1 MTRLSWDRG
10 PTVGEKRP
18 SKARDGRSSLGSVG
32 KRSRFRWV
40 VGVAAAVLGPG
51 LASCYTTGQG
61 SDPPLDQLY
70 FPVGLAVSHGGSVLY
85 SLNSDFDL
93 QYNGGTIQSL
103 DLRAIRRD
111 TVLTI
116 ERPFH
121 PALPL
126 VRATERP
133 AGAENL
139 ACSALNLSGTRL
151 DGTARPLGESCAP
164 PMRTEFYVRDKAI
177 VGAFGTDLQISRPR
191 PSLAPPDGT
200 APKLLGR
207 QTERLFAPLR
217 GSAAVLWVDVPND
230 ARQGAAAE
238 SAFTLDCGRGADNR
252 CAADHLTGPNPE
264 LDPTNTRAITL
275 PGEPFGIAQSED
287 GSSLVVTHQSDTKV
301 SLLSTGLP
309 YACEGGTAAPCQ
321 KPSVQ
326 FVVEG
331 ARTGGTAVVA
341 VPYDRDAF
349 TSLTLPKPA
358 YLTTSRVVAELGL
371 FREYDDGSGGVAST
385 LRRPFLARER
395 AYPLTVA
402 AAGTDSRGL
411 AIDSTARISCKARVL
426 PANPSA
432 VPPRTAADVAADK
445 LACARKPVR
454 VYIANRTPASLLV
467 ADLGSD
473 VGTFKDEAFDPE
485 ALNFFDTIPL
495 TAGPSKVFLAPIVD
509 ARGNYALR
517 IFVVCFDA
525 SSIFVIDPETRELEN
540 TIRVEAG
547 PYALAFDPFD
557 PNDAALRGPVAKEAV
572 EVLPNPDGSPSLS
585 PELAT
590 VHKYRFAYVASFTK
604 STVQVIDLD
613 NSLPKKDTFEKVVF
627 TLGEP
632 TLPKGVK

>member
-1 MTRLSWDRG
+1 
-10 PTVGEKRP
+10 VP
-18 SKARDGRSSLGSVG
+18 SLV
-32 KRSRFRWV
+32 
-40 VGVAAAVLGPG
+40 
-51 LASCYTTGQG
+51 SCYATGQG

-85 SLNSDFDL
+85 ALNSDFDL

-116 ERPFH
+116 ARPFH

-126 VRATERP
+126 VRPFERP
-133 AGAENL
+133 QGAERL
-139 ACSALNLSGTRL
+139 ACNELNLPPTRL

-164 PMRTEFYVRDKAI
+164 PMRTDAYVRDRAI

-191 PSLAPPDGT
+191 TGLVPPIGV
-200 APKLLGR
+200 APKALGR
-207 QTERLFAPLR
+207 QKERLFAPLR

-230 ARQGAAAE
+230 AREGASGE
-238 SAFTLDCGRGADNR
+238 SRFTLECEKGENNR
-252 CAADHLTGPNPE
+252 CGDRHLTGPNPD
-264 LDPTNTRAITL
+264 LDPQNTRALTL

-287 GSSLVVTHQSDTKV
+287 GQSLVVTHQSDTKA
-301 SLLSTGLP
+301 SLVSTGLS
-309 YACEGGTAAPCQ
+309 YDCEGGTAAPCQ
-321 KPSVQ
+321 RPSVQ

-331 ARTGGTAVVA
+331 VRTGGTAVA
-341 VPYDRDAF
+341 SIPYDRDAF
-349 TSLTLPKPA
+349 TAATLPKPA

-371 FREYDDGSGGVAST
+371 LREYDDGSGGVAST
-385 LRRPFLARER
+385 LRRPFLSRER

-411 AIDSTARISCKARVL
+411 AIDASPRILCRSRIR
-426 PANPSA
+426 PADPA
-432 VPPRTAADVAADK
+432 ATPPRTAADVAADTV
-445 LACARKPVR
+445 ACARKPLR
-454 VYIANRTPASLLV
+454 VYIANRSPAALLV
-467 ADLGSD
+467 AELGTD
-473 VGTFKDEAFDPE
+473 VGRSADETFDPE
-485 ALNFFDTIPL
+485 ALTFFDVIPL
-495 TAGPSKVFLAPIVD
+495 TAGPSKVFMAPIVD
-509 ARGNYALR
+509 AKGNYALR

-557 PNDAALRGPVAKEAV
+557 PTEAALGAPVKKQTV
-572 EVLPNPDGSPSLS
+572 DVPPNPDGTPSLS
-585 PELAT
+585 AELAN
-590 VHKYRFAYVASFTK
+590 VHTFRFAYVASFTK

-613 NSLPKKDTFEKVVF
+613 NSLPQKDTFEKVVF
-627 TLGEP
+627 TMGEP